1 MIIPTYYLNA
11 EPVIEG
17 VGEIDYVDTVAVA
30 EEEARVAAAAE
41 EAAAWGEALEVARTA
56 DAAEAREAALVAR
69 EEGEEEG
76 VEELELVEEAE
87 ELAEEADAIDEDDGE
102 RTEYMNKLNRKAM
115 EMNQLFI
122 DGVVV
127 HNGDDDNGDDGV
139 ELQTIL
145 QGILQGLADIDSD
158 QYSLRGD
165 PQTQRNSYF
174 EDMDYTDDVDHI
186 IHKFRGLDISRPS
199 GWSQDKF
206 LLVRLRKYILLHL
219 ETELDTDARALFQR
233 INISIRAEDGNI
245 EAPEQEET
253 EPEVSP
259 LPASIAETFN
269 LGSEISIAPDPEDPE
284 DSEGTR
290 LQEIIYGLEDQ
301 MSDEYNR
308 SGHNYDFI
316 LQNMTTVEK
325 QNDNIGLLVEL
336 LSRNDSDFN
345 LVLRVIQAKLN
356 LEEHE
361 GNATGREVMERFL
374 QIATTARVRF
384 AEEKAAKK
392 AAERAAAANTEI
404 TFSGGKKY
412 KSKKKQRK
420 SNTKSKKKMPKNKK
434 LFESRIIKILNKDYK
449 EKLIDETIYKMLVK
463 SDTNKATSV
472 LKKFL
477 SEYWGVLTDSEIAAD
492 IISQTLWLQQLI
504 REQKSKKKAKKAKKN
519 TKKKAKKNTKKAK
532 KSKKRK
538 N

>member
-253 EPEVSP
+253 EPEVPQSS
-259 LPASIAETFN
+259 ASIGETLN
-269 LGSEISIAPDPEDPE
+269 LGSEFSIAPQLDDEDQV
-284 DSEGTR
+284 GTI
-290 LQEIIYGLEDQ
+290 LQENIYDLEDQ
-301 MSDEYNR
+301 MSNEHNR
-308 SGHNYDFI
+308 SGNIYDFI
-316 LQNMTTVEK
+316 LQNMTEDEK
-325 QNDNIGLLVEL
+325 QNDNIDLLVEL
-336 LSRNDSDFN
+336 LSRNKSDFD
-345 LVLRVIQAKLN
+345 LVLSVIQAKLA

-361 GNATGREVMERFL
+361 GNVRGQEVMGRFL
-374 QIATTARVRF
+374 QIATTARARF

-392 AAERAAAANTEI
+392 TAERAAATSEI
-404 TFSGGKKY
+404 TIGAGKKY
-412 KSKKKQRK
+412 KS
-420 SNTKSKKKMPKNKK
+420 
-434 LFESRIIKILNKDYK
+434 
-449 EKLIDETIYKMLVK
+449 
-463 SDTNKATSV
+463 
-472 LKKFL
+472 
-477 SEYWGVLTDSEIAAD
+477 
-492 IISQTLWLQQLI
+492 
-504 REQKSKKKAKKAKKN
+504 
-519 TKKKAKKNTKKAK
+519 KKKAKKNTKKAK
-532 KSKKRK
+532 KNTKKAKKAKKNTKKAKKAKKNTKKSKKRK